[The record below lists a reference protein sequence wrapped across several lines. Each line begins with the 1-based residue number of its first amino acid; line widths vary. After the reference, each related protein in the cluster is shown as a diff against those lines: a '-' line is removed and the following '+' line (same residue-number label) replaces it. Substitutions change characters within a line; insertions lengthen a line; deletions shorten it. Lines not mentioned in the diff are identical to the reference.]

1 MKKSRIIVLVLAVAI
16 MFLFTACNSTDYK
29 NAVTLLEE
37 GNYAE
42 AITAFEALADYK
54 DSHEKLEEAKSGL
67 MREQVVELLSN
78 KTWFFNGG
86 SDSTVNNISFTEEA
100 ATIGQTYYDGNGRHD
115 KEDVNCA
122 YTVDSEN
129 IVVTLADG
137 NELKI
142 SYAIKDD
149 TIKLGKNE
157 YFTAKEVEKGL
168 QGYWGLRENTEY
180 GRKEYIYYYKNGNVK
195 FEYAAEATGYNDG
208 TYYYYGPKTGTY
220 VVDDNGL
227 TVEASNNWQFGFNI
241 IDGEVVMIR
250 CTSVCK
256 HVNGFKGEDGYKF

>member
-115 KEDVNCA
+115 KEDVSCA

-137 NELKI
+137 SELKI
-142 SYAIKDD
+142 SYTIKDD

-157 YFTAKEVEKGL
+157 YFTAKEVEKGI
-168 QGYWGLRENTEY
+168 QGYWGIRYKNTN
-180 GRKEYIYYYKNGNVK
+180 EYIYHYKNGQVT
-195 FEYAAEATGYNDG
+195 FESAAKALLYDDG
-208 TYYYYGPKTGTY
+208 SYYYYAPKKGTY
-220 VVDDNGL
+220 VMDDEGL
-227 TVEASNNWQFGFNI
+227 TVDASNKWQFGFGI
-241 IDGEVVMIR
+241 IDGEVVALR
-250 CTSVCK
+250 GGEPCER
-256 HVNGFKGEDGYKF
+256 VNGFKGEDGYKF

>member
-115 KEDVNCA
+115 KEDVSCA

-137 NELKI
+137 SELKI
-142 SYAIKDD
+142 SYTIKDD
-149 TIKLGKNE
+149 TINLGNNE
-157 YFTAKEVEKGL
+157 YFTAKEVEEGL
-168 QGYWGLRENTEY
+168 QGYWTTKENTEY
-180 GRKEYIYYYKNGNVK
+180 GKKEYIYYYKNGNVK
-195 FEYAAEATGYNDG
+195 FEYASEAIGYNDG
-208 TYYYYGPKTGTY
+208 SYYYYGPKTGTY
-220 VVDDNGL
+220 VMDNDGLSVD
-227 TVEASNNWQFGFNI
+227 ASNSWQFGFNI
-241 IDGEVVMIR
+241 IDGEVAMVR

-256 HVNGFKGEDGYKF
+256 RTSGFKGEDGYSF

>member
-115 KEDVNCA
+115 KEDVSCA

-137 NELKI
+137 SELKI
-142 SYAIKDD
+142 SYTIKDD
-149 TIKLGKNE
+149 TINLGNNE

-168 QGYWGLRENTEY
+168 QGYWGIRYKNTN
-180 GRKEYIYYYKNGNVK
+180 EYIFHYKNGTLT
-195 FEYAAEATGYNDG
+195 FESAAKALLYDYGS
-208 TYYYYGPKTGTY
+208 YYYYAPKKGTY
-220 VVDDNGL
+220 VMNDEGL
-227 TVEASNNWQFGFNI
+227 TVDASNKWQFGFGI
-241 IDGEVVMIR
+241 IDGEVVVLR
-250 CTSVCK
+250 GGETCK
-256 HVNGFKGEDGYKF
+256 RVNGFKGEDGYKF